1 MFLALNNLESAG
13 KRDKTNQSINS
24 DCVVIISTIKRQVK
38 KKHVSKTLPLEHGAT
53 AFEEKYAQQPILLK

>member
-13 KRDKTNQSINS
+13 KRDKTNQSIN
-24 DCVVIISTIKRQVK
+24 CVVIISTIKRQVK